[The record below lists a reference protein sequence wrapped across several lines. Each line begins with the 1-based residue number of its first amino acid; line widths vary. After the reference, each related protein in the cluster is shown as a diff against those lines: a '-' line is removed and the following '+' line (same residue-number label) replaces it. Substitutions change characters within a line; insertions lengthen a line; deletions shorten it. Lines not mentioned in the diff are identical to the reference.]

1 VGVSTGYRLED
12 LVFLFKQLEGLGL
25 RFVIIGNT
33 CIYYAMGRRVFEDD
47 VDLYIYEGSLV
58 SAESSLRS
66 IADEMGWDVGSTE
79 LGTPSLI
86 VRNKGEEIVVDLYEA
101 LYDFY
106 VPEEIIEAS
115 RIISLDS
122 ISMRIL
128 TPEQHIVLKARAG
141 SEESVEDLA
150 RYADLVENGELKV
163 NIQEIKRLAQ
173 LFEDMKT
180 IIHRLRK
187 AGFQL

>member
-1 VGVSTGYRLED
+1 MGVSTAYRLED
-12 LVFLFKQLEGLGL
+12 LVSLFKQLEGLGL

-33 CIYYAMGRRVFEDD
+33 SIYYAMGRRVFEDD
-47 VDLYIYEGSLV
+47 VDLYIYEGSLASV
-58 SAESSLRS
+58 ESSLRS

-86 VRNKGEEIVVDLYEA
+86 IRNMGEEIAVDLYEA

-106 VPEEIIEAS
+106 VPSEIIEAS
-115 RIISLDS
+115 RIISLDG
-122 ISMRIL
+122 ISVRIL
-128 TPEQHIVLKARAG
+128 APEQHIVLKARAG

-180 IIHRLRK
+180 IIQRLRK